1 MSNKSYFENI
11 SAKFSFLIKYLRVFR
26 LLVIISYLFYLEML
40 VVNVFS
46 AVEYVPS
53 IDEVKE
59 RFLPVMAKSEVVNSI
74 EKYFSD
80 KENNL
85 AKNLQKEAR
94 NNPFQSYKIN
104 DLNNPANEIV
114 E

>member
-11 SAKFSFLIKYLRVFR
+11 SAKVGFIAKYFRIFR
-26 LLVIISYLFYLEML
+26 LLVIISYLFYLEIL

-53 IDEVKE
+53 IDEVRG
-59 RFLPVMAKSEVVNSI
+59 RFLPVMAKNEVVNSI
-74 EKYFSD
+74 ERYFSD

-85 AKNLQKEAR
+85 AKNLQKETR
-94 NNPFQSYKIN
+94 NNPFEPYKIN
-104 DLNNPANEIV
+104 DLNNPANGIIE
-114 E
+114 